1 MKMPLSDKGT
11 NFDMTKVREE
21 ESDSK
26 NVKRTQDVYGK
37 P

>member
-1 MKMPLSDKGT
+1 MKKPLSDKGIS
-11 NFDMTKVREE
+11 FDMTKVREE

-26 NVKRTQDVYGK
+26 NVKRTQDIHGK